1 MPDFWLS
8 TIQYVERSVYGFE
21 PLFISSHTTLSL
33 KELLYICS
41 LSCLISGVIL
51 KKRVNKKMIK
61 LQTTL
66 FASNAKKITA
76 IKE

>member
-41 LSCLISGVIL
+41 LSCLISVVIL
-51 KKRVNKKMIK
+51 KKKGQQEDDK
-61 LQTTL
+61 TTNHVICL
-66 FASNAKKITA
+66 KC
-76 IKE
+76 KENHSD